1 MSEIPVQRLVPGA
14 PPPPPLTKSQLKK
27 KRKSKTKANEQ
38 AGESLVAITD
48 ASTAAL
54 VEKAPEIADIQEGIV
69 APELVA
75 QPSEAQSTA
84 EDVTL
89 KLSPIVDLVNKRL
102 KATNKKITRIT
113 TYTTVDPATLNE
125 DQRRAIN
132 SLPALEAV
140 SKELLEVKKAVEVHE
155 AELAIELASKRRA
168 AEEAERLRISD
179 AVSATEASNADKAI
193 KLVVFLRML
202 ALLAS
207 GELDLSEFGF
217 NQEEINAVN
226 GAGVIL
232 LGSDAATKDVVVREF
247 LSSNGHFDGV
257 SYSRLLEIC
266 DQVLSPPP
274 PPAEVAALDV
284 VEVNEQEPSHHSAEV
299 EEYAEPEVADL
310 VSAPMTTTGS
320 FHFMQ
325 ASELETPSFE
335 ENVEWVDTADL
346 VDGSEQVE
354 ETEEVN
360 GHLEETPAPEVGEKL
375 NAHATLTEEE
385 NVQVPA
391 SSEPMD
397 WAAEDADEL
406 PSIDNLHAT
415 FGKSGSVTPT
425 VQPEPQESPDIIEP
439 TTNDQISS
447 AVEGEDGFTQARGG
461 RGRGRGSRGGD
472 RGSRGGFRGNDRG
485 GYRGG
490 ERGGFRGGHRGG
502 DRGGF
507 RGRGDWRG
515 ADGEFRGRGRGRG
528 RGGFA
533 PPSQA
538 A

>member
-1 MSEIPVQRLVPGA
+1 MPETPVQRLVPGA

-27 KRKSKTKANEQ
+27 KRKSKTKSNEQ
-38 AGESLVAITD
+38 AGDSLVAITD

-75 QPSEAQSTA
+75 QPSEAQSTT

-113 TYTTVDPATLNE
+113 TYTTVDPAKLNE

-168 AEEAERLRISD
+168 AEEAESLRISD
-179 AVSATEASNADKAI
+179 AVSATEASNAEKAT

-226 GAGVIL
+226 GAGIIL
-232 LGSDAATKDVVVREF
+232 LGSDSATKDVIVREF

-257 SYSRLLEIC
+257 SYSRLSEIC
-266 DQVLSPPP
+266 DQVLSPPA
-274 PPAEVAALDV
+274 PPAEAVALDA
-284 VEVNEQEPSHHSAEV
+284 VEVNEHEPSHHSAEV
-299 EEYAEPEVADL
+299 EEYTEPETAGL

-325 ASELETPSFE
+325 ASELETSSFE

-360 GHLEETPAPEVGEKL
+360 GDKL
-375 NAHATLTEEE
+375 NAHATLTEKE

-397 WAAEDADEL
+397 WATEDDHDL
-406 PSIDNLHAT
+406 PSLDNLHAT
-415 FGKSGSVTPT
+415 FRKSGSVTPT
-425 VQPEPQESPDIIEP
+425 VQPEPQQSPDIIEP

-490 ERGGFRGGHRGG
+490 ERGSFRGGHRGG
-502 DRGGF
+502 DRGKEIYCSRGF

-528 RGGFA
+528 RGGLCL
-533 PPSQA
+533 
-538 A
+538 

>member
-1 MSEIPVQRLVPGA
+1 MSETPVQRLVPGA

-27 KRKSKTKANEQ
+27 KRKSKTKSNEQ
-38 AGESLVAITD
+38 AGDSLVAITD

-54 VEKAPEIADIQEGIV
+54 VEKSPEIADIQEGIV

-75 QPSEAQSTA
+75 QPSEAQSTT

-113 TYTTVDPATLNE
+113 TYTTVDPAKLNE

-132 SLPALEAV
+132 SLQALEAV

-179 AVSATEASNADKAI
+179 AVSATEASNAEKAI

-207 GELDLSEFGF
+207 GELDLSVFGF

-232 LGSDAATKDVVVREF
+232 LGSDSATKDVIVREF
-247 LSSNGHFDGV
+247 LSSDGHFDGV
-257 SYSRLLEIC
+257 SYSRLSEIC
-266 DQVLSPPP
+266 DQVLSPPA
-274 PPAEVAALDV
+274 PPAEAVALDA
-284 VEVNEQEPSHHSAEV
+284 VEVNEHEPSHHSAEV
-299 EEYAEPEVADL
+299 EEYTEPETAGL
-310 VSAPMTTTGS
+310 VSVPMTTTGS

-325 ASELETPSFE
+325 ASELETSSFE

-360 GHLEETPAPEVGEKL
+360 GHLKETPALE
-375 NAHATLTEEE
+375 
-385 NVQVPA
+385 VPA

-397 WAAEDADEL
+397 WATEDDHDL
-406 PSIDNLHAT
+406 PSLDNLHAT

-425 VQPEPQESPDIIEP
+425 VHSEPQQSPDIIEP

-490 ERGGFRGGHRGG
+490 ERGSFRGGHRGG

>member
-1 MSEIPVQRLVPGA
+1 MSETPVQRLVPGA

-27 KRKSKTKANEQ
+27 KRKSKTKTNEQ

-54 VEKAPEIADIQEGIV
+54 AEKAPEATDIQEGIV
-69 APELVA
+69 APELVV
-75 QPSEAQSTA
+75 QTSQSEAQSTT

-155 AELAIELASKRRA
+155 AELAVELASKRRA

-179 AVSATEASNADKAI
+179 AVSATEASSAEKAI
-193 KLVVFLRML
+193 KLVFFLRML

-232 LGSDAATKDVVVREF
+232 LGSDAATKDVIVREF

-257 SYSRLLEIC
+257 SYSRLSEIC
-266 DQVLSPPP
+266 DQVLSPPA
-274 PPAEVAALDV
+274 PPAEAAALDA
-284 VEVNEQEPSHHSAEV
+284 VEVNEHEPSHHSAEV
-299 EEYAEPEVADL
+299 EEYPEPEAAGPI
-310 VSAPMTTTGS
+310 SAPMTTTGS

-354 ETEEVN
+354 ETEEVK
-360 GHLEETPAPEVGEKL
+360 GHLNETPAPE
-375 NAHATLTEEE
+375 
-385 NVQVPA
+385 VPA

-397 WAAEDADEL
+397 WAAEDDDEL

-439 TTNDQISS
+439 TTNDPISS
-447 AVEGEDGFTQARGG
+447 AVEREDGFTQARGG

-507 RGRGDWRG
+507 RGRDWRG

>member
-179 AVSATEASNADKAI
+179 AVSATEASNADKAV

-299 EEYAEPEVADL
+299 EEYAEPEVAGL

-360 GHLEETPAPEVGEKL
+360 GHLEETPAPE
-375 NAHATLTEEE
+375 
-385 NVQVPA
+385 VPA

-472 RGSRGGFRGNDRG
+472 RGSRGGFRG
-485 GYRGG
+485 
-490 ERGGFRGGHRGG
+490 GHRGG

>member
-1 MSEIPVQRLVPGA
+1 MSETPVQRLVPGA

-27 KRKSKTKANEQ
+27 KRKSKTKVNEQ

-54 VEKAPEIADIQEGIV
+54 VEKAPEVADIQESIV

-75 QPSEAQSTA
+75 QPSQSEAQSTT

-113 TYTTVDPATLNE
+113 TYTTVDPMSLNE

-179 AVSATEASNADKAI
+179 AVSATEASSAEKAV
-193 KLVVFLRML
+193 KLVVFFRML

-232 LGSDAATKDVVVREF
+232 LGSDATTKGVIVREF

-257 SYSRLLEIC
+257 SYSRLSEIC
-266 DQVLSPPP
+266 DQVLSPPA
-274 PPAEVAALDV
+274 PPAEAAALDV
-284 VEVNEQEPSHHSAEV
+284 VEVNEHEPSHHSAEV
-299 EEYAEPEVADL
+299 ED
-310 VSAPMTTTGS
+310 APMTTTGS

-325 ASELETPSFE
+325 ASELETSSFE
-335 ENVEWVDTADL
+335 ENVEWVNTADL

-360 GHLEETPAPEVGEKL
+360 AEVDEKS
-375 NAHATLTEEE
+375 NAHATLTEKE
-385 NVQVPA
+385 NVQN
-391 SSEPMD
+391 D
-397 WAAEDADEL
+397 DEL

-415 FGKSGSVTPT
+415 FGKS
-425 VQPEPQESPDIIEP
+425 EPQESPDIIESP
-439 TTNDQISS
+439 TNDQISS
-447 AVEGEDGFTQARGG
+447 AARGG

-472 RGSRGGFRGNDRG
+472 RGFRGGFRGNDRG

-528 RGGFA
+528 RGGLRL
-533 PPSQA
+533 
-538 A
+538 